1 MLLLQILLCVITS
14 LFCVLQ
20 IMAVVPSIVAKPSE
34 FAENFEKEDDE
45 GFLHLQINE
54 DVIEWVL
61 FTIGSLIFTL
71 RKRGYVKHKARK
83 AAESGKYD
91 NRFKKKSFQK
101 IYDKAYLEQRKEE
114 IRKKVEEDIKN
125 NLNRTF
131 FLNDKEKAL
140 YQNLYLEK
148 ITGKENGKNLVKERA
163 EKMYEEIQLE
173 PVENEVFTQLL
184 SQER

>member
-1 MLLLQILLCVITS
+1 
-14 LFCVLQ
+14 
-20 IMAVVPSIVAKPSE
+20 MAVVPSIVAKPSE

-114 IRKKVEEDIKN
+114 IREKVEYDIKN
-125 NLNRTF
+125 NLNRTS
-131 FLNDKEKAL
+131 FLNDKEKAI

-148 ITGKENGKNLVKERA
+148 IAGKENGKNLVKERA
-163 EKMYEEIQLE
+163 EKMYEEIELE
-173 PVENEVFTQLL
+173 PVENEVF
-184 SQER
+184 SQFISQGR